1 MPRHREYTYEKVEG
15 LDEAIAKLRTLKDA
29 YGVVSEN
36 LRETLFK
43 GACIIRD
50 QARANASW
58 NDKTGN
64 TRRAIVAKRFS
75 QRNKDEAAA
84 FAAMDYGT
92 GPDRSRLGHILEKG
106 TVARYT
112 IGHGIKGVYGYSA
125 YRGFM
130 PSYRFF
136 APAVSQKRE
145 EVIELI
151 KQDCQK
157 YVRESVI

>member
-1 MPRHREYTYEKVEG
+1 MARRREYTYTTVEG
-15 LDEAIAKLRTLKDA
+15 LDEAIEQLRSLKDA

-58 NDKTGN
+58 NDKTGR
-64 TRRAIVAKRFS
+64 TRRAIVAKRHS

-84 FAAMDYGT
+84 FAAMDY
-92 GPDRSRLGHILEKG
+92 RISRLGHILEKG
-106 TVARYT
+106 SVARYT
-112 IGHGIKGVYGYSA
+112 IGHGIKGLYGASA

-151 KQDCQK
+151 KQDCQR